1 MLPTPALSPAMSPTP
16 GVFAEGQGYH
26 CAEAHGM
33 DEDLPKKSGCFP
45 QRIGFQTQH
54 WKIITDKTFRKT
66 LEIKPPGQTF
76 ASGGGS
82 EGRQ

>member
-1 MLPTPALSPAMSPTP
+1 
-16 GVFAEGQGYH
+16 
-26 CAEAHGM
+26 M